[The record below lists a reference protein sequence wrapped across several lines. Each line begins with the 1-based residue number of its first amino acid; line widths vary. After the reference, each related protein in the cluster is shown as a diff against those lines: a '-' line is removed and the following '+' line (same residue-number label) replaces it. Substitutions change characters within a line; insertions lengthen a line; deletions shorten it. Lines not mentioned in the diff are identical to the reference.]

1 MDMMDIF
8 FKIQSFQL
16 LVPPCVPATVAGF
29 SLLPEAAE
37 RALVCVHILK
47 IH

>member
-1 MDMMDIF
+1 MSTVTLF
-8 FKIQSFQL
+8 TERLPFE
-16 LVPPCVPATVAGF
+16 VATVAVF
-29 SLLPEAAE
+29 AQLPDAAE